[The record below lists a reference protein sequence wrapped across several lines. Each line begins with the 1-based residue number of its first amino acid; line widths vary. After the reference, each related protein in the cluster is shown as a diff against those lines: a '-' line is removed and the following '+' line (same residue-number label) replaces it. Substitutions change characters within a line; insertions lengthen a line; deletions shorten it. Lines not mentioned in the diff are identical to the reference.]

1 MKTWALNT
9 AQAEPQISE
18 ISTGSLRA
26 NDNNGVSSAHD
37 PALAFLDKALADNGP
52 QSVIY
57 LCFCSLFWPPTQ
69 SQVSTDPPISH
80 LARSRGSAVHRV

>member
-1 MKTWALNT
+1 MNNIADGALHIVFWPSFAAIHGLPTMKTWALNT
-9 AQAEPQISE
+9 AQAGPQISE

-37 PALAFLDKALADNGP
+37 LALAFLDKALADNGP

-57 LCFCSLFWPPTQ
+57 LCF
-69 SQVSTDPPISH
+69 
-80 LARSRGSAVHRV
+80 